1 LVTSRPPLTA
11 PPRTQ
16 HSGAVERALA
26 ALTVV
31 ALVTVLAEA
40 TDRPDP
46 LPGYLAAVLCAAL
59 VLVALRWLEGRGRAV
74 AVTYVAVQLA
84 LAFAVSSLAGP
95 GVGATL
101 LFCLLVAQ
109 TVRMLPLPA
118 AVVVVTV
125 APLTHVGMSWADG
138 LREGL
143 GLLAAAAFTA
153 VVTVLLLRE
162 QRARHELAVAHA
174 RLRVHAEQ
182 AEELATIE
190 ERNRLAR
197 DIHDGLGHH
206 LTVVQ
211 MQVQAARAVLRSDP
225 DRADGVLAKA
235 QAQATEALAEVR
247 RSVAALRG
255 PRTAP
260 PLATA
265 LEALAEQTS
274 AAGVPT
280 ALRVTG
286 TARPLPDDVRDS
298 LFRTAQ
304 EGLTNVR
311 KHAGATRAR
320 LVLDYDAPGAVRLEV
335 SDDGSGIPDGP
346 PTDGFG
352 LTGLRERA
360 ERLGGRLDAE
370 PAPGGGTTLRMQVPA

>member
-1 LVTSRPPLTA
+1 M
-11 PPRTQ
+11 
-16 HSGAVERALA
+16 ERALA

-46 LPGYLAAVLCAAL
+46 VPGYLVAVLCAAL

-74 AVTYVAVQLA
+74 AVAYVAVQLA

-118 AVVVVTV
+118 AVVVVAV

-174 RLRVHAEQ
+174 RLRAHAEQ

-298 LFRTAQ
+298 LFRAAQ

-311 KHAGATRAR
+311 KHAGATHAR

-346 PTDGFG
+346 PSGGFG

-360 ERLGGRLDAE
+360 ARLGGRLDAE